1 MFVYGK
7 ITSFFC
13 FFCMDKDRTLT
24 YWKLIGFVASY
35 TFLGFLDIRLFLGLS
50 LFPIPLVLRNNVTSR
65 LKFYQTW
72 FFTFRVVIY
81 FIGGLFD
88 HVIKRFTSVGIRAGL
103 QKSSYI
109 LYFLLVNFGLVVFDL
124 VFYYPILFIYLMLNN
139 YF

>member
-50 LFPIPLVLRNNVTSR
+50 LIPIPLDLRNNVTSR

-81 FIGGLFD
+81 FIGGYLTMWSRGS
-88 HVIKRFTSVGIRAGL
+88 HQLVLELGSKNQVISFIF
-103 QKSSYI
+103 
-109 LYFLLVNFGLVVFDL
+109 FLLISASLALVVFDL
-124 VFYYPILFIYLMLNN
+124 VFYYFMSRA
-139 YF
+139 